1 MMKNRAK
8 EFKALASDDCSQIV
22 GDKFLE
28 ALKHRE
34 RNLKNGRMTT
44 ILFLRVAGSHGK
56 NEVSGYIDLADRM
69 KKEDFKPIFMKKKVL
84 MPKETDLSYYN
95 WDGQKA
101 SINDSPNFRT
111 DANSD
116 QGLLFRNKRDRKII
130 CVNPEIHEI
139 GDDTERIEI
148 ESPHYTQ
155 VVFFDHLTRRKH

>member
-1 MMKNRAK
+1 M
-8 EFKALASDDCSQIV
+8 
-22 GDKFLE
+22 
-28 ALKHRE
+28 
-34 RNLKNGRMTT
+34 
-44 ILFLRVAGSHGK
+44 LFRSSHGK

-116 QGLLFRNKRDRKII
+116 AGLIFRNKRDRKCIY
-130 CVNPEIHEI
+130 VNPENEYV
-139 GDDTERIEI
+139 GDDTERQEI
-148 ESPHYTQ
+148 ECEEYT
-155 VVFFDHLTRRKH
+155 